1 MDVQERRRFLEEL
14 SREFSAGTLSISDA
28 VIRLRED
35 VTGMRQEMFA
45 TMCKIS
51 LRTLR
56 QLELGE
62 SNPTVQTLNAVFKPF
77 GMQVGIVRRP
87 RTRDELI

>member
-1 MDVQERRRFLEEL
+1 MDVQERGRFFEEL
-14 SREFSAGTLSISDA
+14 LSQLSTGTLSISDA

-35 VTGMRQEMFA
+35 VTGMPQGMFA
-45 TMCKIS
+45 AMCKIS
-51 LRTLR
+51 IRTLR

-62 SNPTVQTLNAVFKPF
+62 SNPTMQTLNAVFKPF

>member
-1 MDVQERRRFLEEL
+1 MNVQERGRFLEDL
-14 SREFSAGTLSISDA
+14 AKQLSAGTLSIGDA

-35 VTGMRQEMFA
+35 VTGMRQGMFA

-51 LRTLR
+51 LRTLQ
-56 QLELGE
+56 QLERGE
-62 SNPTVQTLNAVFKPF
+62 SNPTVKTLNAVFQPF

-87 RTRDELI
+87 RTRDELS